1 MANMP
6 LPLLQGYLTN
16 IRNLRA
22 EENLI
27 SLTLL
32 NDPKPTWQIDYK
44 KSKSKIGQL
53 AKRLNEELEQDNP
66 YWKNEKLDREG
77 LHRLKGIITEAQT
90 RGKNV

>member
-1 MANMP
+1 MP

-66 YWKNEKLDREG
+66 YWENEKLDREG

>member
-1 MANMP
+1 MP

-66 YWKNEKLDREG
+66 YWENEKLDREG
-77 LHRLKGIITEAQT
+77 LHRLKGIIMEAQT